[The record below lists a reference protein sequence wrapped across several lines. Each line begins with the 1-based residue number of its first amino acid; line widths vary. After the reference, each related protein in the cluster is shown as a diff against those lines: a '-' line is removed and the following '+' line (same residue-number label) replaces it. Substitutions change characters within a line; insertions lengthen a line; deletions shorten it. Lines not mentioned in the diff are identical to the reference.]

1 MGPVS
6 FIDTSV
12 FVAIL
17 AKESDHRDLSRAI
30 AGAKQRLS
38 SPIVRLETSIVLG
51 SRLMVTPREAER
63 QYEKFLDQ
71 ADVIET
77 PIDSAVGAAA
87 VACFEKYGKGKHP
100 ARLNFADC
108 LSYACAKAAGARLLF
123 KGEGFAKTDVS
134 QSWEASTKPPSR

>member
-1 MGPVS
+1 MGAVS

-17 AKESDHRDLSRAI
+17 AKESDHRELSRAI
-30 AGAKQRLS
+30 AAAERRLS

-51 SRLMVTPREAER
+51 SRLLVTPCEAER

-71 ADVIET
+71 AEVVET
-77 PIDSAVGAAA
+77 PINSTLGAAA

-100 ARLNFADC
+100 AHLNFADC

-123 KGEGFAKTDVS
+123 KGEDFAKTDVNK
-134 QSWEASTKPPSR
+134 SWEASRRQPPR